1 MKTKR
6 LPFIT
11 PEIRSLIKE
20 RDLSHKIARQTSQT
34 RDWLVFKAYK
44 IKVKV
49 KNELRNAEKLYV
61 HEQILLNQNAP
72 RCIWKIIRSCIPRKI
87 NDQPCY
93 TKPTSELCKQF
104 NNYFISVGE
113 KTAESAKRLAI
124 EYDLIMELSA
134 SAEPKQSYPLSDQF
148 FFNQVSYTKIEQV
161 IKNMPSNKAPGYDNI
176 SINVLKDC
184 YPHILSTLT
193 GLVNASFSQEVFPL
207 QWKKAE
213 VIPLHKEGDHEI
225 AVNNRPIS
233 LLPVL
238 SKVTE
243 RVALEQF
250 TDYLIETNKLNKHQ
264 SGNRKNHSTETLQ
277 LFLTECIYQSIDRK
291 NLTAV
296 ILLDLSKAFDSISHD
311 ILLEKLRKF
320 GTSASAT
327 VWFRSYLSERVQS
340 VRVGPHLSDMQRV
353 THGVPQGSILGPL
366 LFNLYVNEISSMCK
380 DCKIESFVDDSKLF
394 LSFSISDIAESMNK
408 LNADLKRVAAWC
420 CSNSLL
426 INPEK
431 TKFLLFGTKQALAK
445 INLPPLQFLGE
456 ELTPVRCAKD
466 LGIIMDE
473 CLSFTDHT
481 QNLTSKLMGSLCQIS
496 RVQHLFDKKTLISI
510 INSLVF
516 SKLYYCST
524 VWGGTFKENIRKLQL
539 VQNFAARI
547 ISGKRKFDH
556 ISSTIKDLGW
566 LSVQDMLAYRDAQM
580 VYKIING
587 SVPLY
592 LKNFV
597 KRRSDVHYR
606 STRNSHNLDIPK
618 CRTSFAQRSFG
629 YRAIKLWNSLP
640 NNVRESTSLNT
651 FKQSLKTWL
660 FNA

>member
-1 MKTKR
+1 M
-6 LPFIT
+6 T

-34 RDWLVFKAYK
+34 RDWLIFKAYK
-44 IKVKV
+44 IKV

-72 RCIWKIIRSCIPRKI
+72 RCIRKIIRSCIPRKI

-93 TKPTSELCKQF
+93 TKPTSELCEQF

-134 SAEPKQSYPLSDQF
+134 SAEPKQRYPLSDQF

-161 IKNMPSNKAPGYDNI
+161 IKNMPSNKAPGYNKI

-213 VIPLHKEGDHEI
+213 VIPLHKEGDHQI
-225 AVNNRPIS
+225 AANNRPIS
-233 LLPVL
+233 LLPVPL
-238 SKVTE
+238 KVTE

-264 SGNRKNHSTETLQ
+264 NVT

-327 VWFRSYLSERVQS
+327 VWFRSYLGERVQS
-340 VRVGPHLSDMQRV
+340 VRVGQHLSDMQRV

-366 LFNLYVNEISSMCK
+366 LLNLHVNEISSMCK

-408 LNADLKRVAAWC
+408 LDADLKRVAAWC

-426 INPEK
+426 INPRE
-431 TKFLLFGTKQALAK
+431 
-445 INLPPLQFLGE
+445 N
-456 ELTPVRCAKD
+456 
-466 LGIIMDE
+466 
-473 CLSFTDHT
+473 
-481 QNLTSKLMGSLCQIS
+481 QIS
-496 RVQHLFDKKTLISI
+496 F
-510 INSLVF
+510 
-516 SKLYYCST
+516 
-524 VWGGTFKENIRKLQL
+524 VWNQ
-539 VQNFAARI
+539 A
-547 ISGKRKFDH
+547 
-556 ISSTIKDLGW
+556 SSD
-566 LSVQDMLAYRDAQM
+566 QD
-580 VYKIING
+580 
-587 SVPLY
+587 
-592 LKNFV
+592 
-597 KRRSDVHYR
+597 
-606 STRNSHNLDIPK
+606 
-618 CRTSFAQRSFG
+618 
-629 YRAIKLWNSLP
+629 
-640 NNVRESTSLNT
+640 
-651 FKQSLKTWL
+651 
-660 FNA
+660 

>member
-1 MKTKR
+1 
-6 LPFIT
+6 
-11 PEIRSLIKE
+11 
-20 RDLSHKIARQTSQT
+20 
-34 RDWLVFKAYK
+34 
-44 IKVKV
+44 
-49 KNELRNAEKLYV
+49 
-61 HEQILLNQNAP
+61 
-72 RCIWKIIRSCIPRKI
+72 
-87 NDQPCY
+87 
-93 TKPTSELCKQF
+93 
-104 NNYFISVGE
+104 
-113 KTAESAKRLAI
+113 
-124 EYDLIMELSA
+124 
-134 SAEPKQSYPLSDQF
+134 
-148 FFNQVSYTKIEQV
+148 
-161 IKNMPSNKAPGYDNI
+161 
-176 SINVLKDC
+176 
-184 YPHILSTLT
+184 
-193 GLVNASFSQEVFPL
+193 
-207 QWKKAE
+207 
-213 VIPLHKEGDHEI
+213 
-225 AVNNRPIS
+225 
-233 LLPVL
+233 
-238 SKVTE
+238 
-243 RVALEQF
+243 
-250 TDYLIETNKLNKHQ
+250 
-264 SGNRKNHSTETLQ
+264 
-277 LFLTECIYQSIDRK
+277 
-291 NLTAV
+291 
-296 ILLDLSKAFDSISHD
+296 
-311 ILLEKLRKF
+311 
-320 GTSASAT
+320 
-327 VWFRSYLSERVQS
+327 
-340 VRVGPHLSDMQRV
+340 
-353 THGVPQGSILGPL
+353 
-366 LFNLYVNEISSMCK
+366 
-380 DCKIESFVDDSKLF
+380 
-394 LSFSISDIAESMNK
+394 MNK

-597 KRRSDVHYR
+597 KRRSDVHNR